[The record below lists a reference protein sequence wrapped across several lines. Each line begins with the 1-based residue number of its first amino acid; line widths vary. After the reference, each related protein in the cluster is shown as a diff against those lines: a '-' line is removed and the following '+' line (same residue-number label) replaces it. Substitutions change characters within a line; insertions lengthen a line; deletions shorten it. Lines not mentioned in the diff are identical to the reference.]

1 MYILFDMGSGTLV
14 QRREDGIL
22 AVARCQNFMYQVQS
36 ILMNKIQYFLKPFHI
51 GLKRYVRLTA
61 LNASLTK
68 EKIFN
73 VWVPLAPYI

>member
-1 MYILFDMGSGTLV
+1 MDIIFDMGSGTLV

-22 AVARCQNFMYQVQS
+22 AVVRCQNFMYQVQS

-68 EKIFN
+68 E
-73 VWVPLAPYI
+73 